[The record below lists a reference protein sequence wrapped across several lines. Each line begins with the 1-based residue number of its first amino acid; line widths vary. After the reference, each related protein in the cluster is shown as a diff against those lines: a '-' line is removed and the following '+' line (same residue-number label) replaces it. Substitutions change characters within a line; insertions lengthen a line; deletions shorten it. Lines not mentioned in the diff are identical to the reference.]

1 MRTLLNGPLST
12 EPTTKTNRLFNSIV
26 QHPVS
31 FSLYS
36 HTFSLMIFFFFSS
49 VHSQQIAQHL
59 PFPTFIGSS
68 AIKYKQNNENMK
80 SMDEGS

>member
-1 MRTLLNGPLST
+1 MDHCQRNQLLKPMDYSIL
-12 EPTTKTNRLFNSIV
+12 LFNIPSVFVFILI
-26 QHPVS
+26 HFLPW
-31 FSLYS
+31 FS
-36 HTFSLMIFFFFSS
+36 FFFPS

-80 SMDEGS
+80 SMDEES